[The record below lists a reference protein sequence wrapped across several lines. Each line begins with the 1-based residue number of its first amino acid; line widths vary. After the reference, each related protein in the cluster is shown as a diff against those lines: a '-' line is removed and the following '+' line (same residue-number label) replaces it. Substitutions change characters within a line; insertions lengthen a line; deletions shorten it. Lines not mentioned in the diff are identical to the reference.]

1 MCMMSNHHRPTP
13 KGFKPSR
20 AEPNGFLVHHLNH
33 SVTLSM
39 EDVEQLCQDAFS
51 MLGVRSCARA
61 RPTWRA
67 PPAQSLPRQCH
78 WPRVLQLAAGKP
90 SFLLLS
96 SKATLETGSYLL
108 YCGPLASLRGTPRSD
123 SEGIRTLAGK
133 AQWIS
138 SPSPQPL
145 GHAVCAQMSNA
156 CAQRQDGTSRAYKE
170 RAHPD
175 LNQGP
180 ADLRSAALTTELCA
194 HLS

>member
-1 MCMMSNHHRPTP
+1 MACPSKSLTCTNASKTVWPSGLRRWLQAPVRKGVGSNPTAVTFP
-13 KGFKPSR
+13 VGDISAKKMWEEKEATARGFEPLR
-20 AEPNGFLVHHLNH
+20 AAPNGFLVHHLNH

-39 EDVEQLCQDAFS
+39 EDVEQVCQDAFS

-108 YCGPLASLRGTPRSD
+108 YCGLLASLRGTSRSD
-123 SEGIRTLAGK
+123 SEGIRTPAGR

-138 SPSPQPL
+138 CPSP
-145 GHAVCAQMSNA
+145 
-156 CAQRQDGTSRAYKE
+156 
-170 RAHPD
+170 
-175 LNQGP
+175 
-180 ADLRSAALTTELCA
+180 
-194 HLS
+194 

>member
-1 MCMMSNHHRPTP
+1 MCLAWASKQSTRGGGAGHRARRCALTSLSRAGDPRHAASVAEAKTMLPTKEP
-13 KGFKPSR
+13 TAKGFEPLR

-108 YCGPLASLRGTPRSD
+108 YCGLLASLRGTPRSD
-123 SEGIRTLAGK
+123 SNGIRTPAGR

-138 SPSPQPL
+138 SPSP
-145 GHAVCAQMSNA
+145 
-156 CAQRQDGTSRAYKE
+156 
-170 RAHPD
+170 
-175 LNQGP
+175 
-180 ADLRSAALTTELCA
+180 
-194 HLS
+194 

>member
-1 MCMMSNHHRPTP
+1 MKFLLTRWNYYRPLGMFLRAKACPFMQGWRSRPGHRFGFPKLIVVVVPMPFHPDSPKATP
-13 KGFKPSR
+13 RGFEPLQ

-39 EDVEQLCQDAFS
+39 EDVEQVCQDAFS

-108 YCGPLASLRGTPRSD
+108 YCGLLASLRGTPRSD
-123 SEGIRTLAGK
+123 SEGIRTPAGR

-138 SPSPQPL
+138 SPSP
-145 GHAVCAQMSNA
+145 
-156 CAQRQDGTSRAYKE
+156 
-170 RAHPD
+170 
-175 LNQGP
+175 
-180 ADLRSAALTTELCA
+180 
-194 HLS
+194 

>member
-1 MCMMSNHHRPTP
+1 MHCQNTWLACGIRCLEEVLAENRPRLGHGASTAR
-13 KGFKPSR
+13 GFEPLQ

-39 EDVEQLCQDAFS
+39 EDVDQFCQHVFS

-108 YCGPLASLRGTPRSD
+108 YCGLLASLRGTPRSD
-123 SEGIRTLAGK
+123 SEGIRTPAGR

-138 SPSPQPL
+138 SPSP
-145 GHAVCAQMSNA
+145 
-156 CAQRQDGTSRAYKE
+156 
-170 RAHPD
+170 
-175 LNQGP
+175 
-180 ADLRSAALTTELCA
+180 
-194 HLS
+194 